1 MKQNQ
6 DKKMKKLIDDLVKNP
21 SDSNKENYL
30 RSVNQK
36 EYSLL
41 QEAEKFPFR
50 SQEYFNKRTEAFS
63 YRRECAKM
71 LLSEWISVYGSTNG
85 CVVSYADTL
94 NIPFQQ
100 IKPPE

>member
-1 MKQNQ
+1 MIEN
-6 DKKMKKLIDDLVKNP
+6 LIDNLLQDPTEN
-21 SDSNKENYL
+21 NKENYL
-30 RSVNQK
+30 TFVNEK

-41 QEAEKFPFR
+41 EEAEKLPFKSR
-50 SQEYFNKRTEAFS
+50 EYFEKRTEAFA

-71 LLSEWISVYGSTNG
+71 LLTKWVSVYGSTEG

-100 IKPPE
+100 IKKPK

>member
-1 MKQNQ
+1 VIEN
-6 DKKMKKLIDDLVKNP
+6 LIDNLIQDP
-21 SDSNKENYL
+21 TDQNKELYL
-30 RSVNQK
+30 SFVNEM

-41 QEAEKFPFR
+41 EEAEIFPFK
-50 SQEYFNKRTEAFS
+50 SQEYFNKRTEAFA

-71 LLSEWISVYGSTNG
+71 LLPKWIAAYGSTEG

-100 IKPPE
+100 IKEPK